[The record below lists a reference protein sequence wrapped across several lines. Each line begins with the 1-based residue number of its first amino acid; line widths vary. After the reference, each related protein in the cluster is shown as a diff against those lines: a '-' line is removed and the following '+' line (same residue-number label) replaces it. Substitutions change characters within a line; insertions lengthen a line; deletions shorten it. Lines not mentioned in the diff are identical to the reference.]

1 MISFFI
7 STTCMYLKNQI
18 CILRKDEKNSNLHLE
33 KMQICFYVEKNLDM
47 YLEKMQICFILIKKI
62 IHMQIIDIQERGCNN
77 HIKKTIML

>member
-33 KMQICFYVEKNLDM
+33 KMQICFYVEKNLDLDVDLF
-47 YLEKMQICFILIKKI
+47 YFKKKS
-62 IHMQIIDIQERGCNN
+62 HSHANY
-77 HIKKTIML
+77 

>member
-33 KMQICFYVEKNLDM
+33 KMQIYFYVEKNPDLHLEKMQICFYVEKNLDLDVDLF
-47 YLEKMQICFILIKKI
+47 YFNKKS
-62 IHMQIIDIQERGCNN
+62 HSHADY
-77 HIKKTIML
+77 